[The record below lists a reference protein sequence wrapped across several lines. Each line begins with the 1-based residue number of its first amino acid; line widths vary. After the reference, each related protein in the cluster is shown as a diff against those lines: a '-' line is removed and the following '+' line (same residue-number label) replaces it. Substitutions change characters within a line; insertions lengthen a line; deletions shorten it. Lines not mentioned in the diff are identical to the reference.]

1 MLFSEKTEEILI
13 KSYYHNWLT
22 KGYETGASMK
32 DLKIQRLWSKEA
44 IKELIKDRLFF
55 STSTNGMKKPMIELM
70 NELYPNKSQWEK

>member
-1 MLFSEKTEEILI
+1 MLFCNKTEEVCI
-13 KSYYHNWLT
+13 KSYYFYHVGCEV
-22 KGYETGASMK
+22 KEMK

-44 IKELIKDRLFF
+44 IKELIKYRLFF